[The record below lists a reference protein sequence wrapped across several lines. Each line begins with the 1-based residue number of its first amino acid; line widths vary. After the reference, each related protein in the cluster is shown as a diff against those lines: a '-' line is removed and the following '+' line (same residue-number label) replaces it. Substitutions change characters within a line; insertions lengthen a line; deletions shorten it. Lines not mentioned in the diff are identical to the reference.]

1 MIRHVT
7 CNIEFLLE
15 KDNEWLGIIFEGDGA
30 EIRKE
35 LEERKAN
42 GEKLIPSENCEGFN
56 PVTGCPGHEKTV

>member
-30 EIRKE
+30 EIRAE

-42 GEKLIPSENCEGFN
+42 G
-56 PVTGCPGHEKTV
+56 